1 MLFTSARIYSFNNP
15 VDANFLS
22 ILEDRLPS
30 KVFLPCPSSAL
41 SSVGWVSPIND
52 GYLTRTVRSS
62 TMICMRIDEKVMP
75 SSVIRSMVDE
85 KAKSIEQAQARK
97 VRKRERDSIRD
108 EIIHE
113 MLPKALIKTTL
124 VHAYI
129 DIEQNIIVVDAA
141 SPKTSEL
148 LLSLLRA
155 TIGSLPVQPFS
166 VSARPTTF
174 MTGWL
179 ISGSDPLPKTIEL
192 RESCV
197 LVSPVTDNSK
207 VTCKNIDL
215 ESDEVK
221 EHLHAGKQ
229 VVSLALSFNN
239 SMTFKLE
246 SDLSLKS
253 IRFTDE
259 IKEKYG
265 EDVEDEISRFD
276 ADLFMQSATIALLV
290 DELEGNY
297 GKAELKEVAA

>member
-1 MLFTSARIYSFNNP
+1 MLFNNVRIYSFNKP
-15 VDANFLS
+15 VAANFLS
-22 ILEDRLPS
+22 ILKDRLPN
-30 KVFLPCPSSAL
+30 KVFLPCPLSAL
-41 SSVGWVSPIND
+41 SSVGWVSPMNNEL
-52 GYLTRTVRSS
+52 LTRTVRSS
-62 TMICMRIDEKVMP
+62 TIICMRIDEKVMP

-85 KAKSIEQAQARK
+85 KAKSIEKAQARK

-113 MLPKALIKTTL
+113 MLPRAFIKKTL
-124 VHAYI
+124 VQAYI
-129 DIEQNIIVVDAA
+129 DIEQNIIVVNAA
-141 SPKTSEL
+141 SAKMAEKL
-148 LLSLLRA
+148 LVFLRA
-155 TIGSLPVQPFS
+155 TLGTLPVQPFS
-166 VSARPTTF
+166 VNARPATF
-174 MTGWL
+174 MTEWMTMFNK
-179 ISGSDPLPKTIEL
+179 LPFNMRL
-192 RESCV
+192 GESCV
-197 LVSPVTDNSK
+197 LKDPMEDGGKVSCT
-207 VTCKNIDL
+207 NIDL

-265 EDVEDEISRFD
+265 ENVEDEISRFD
-276 ADLFMQSATIALLV
+276 ADLFMQSTTIRLFV

-297 GKAELKEVAA
+297 GKAELGEATA